1 MRNIGLKEAIQWAY
15 NLEFYQV
22 EGPAWMATTRFDI
35 VAKAAGPA
43 TDDEMRPM
51 MQTLLGDRFALA
63 FHRQDKEM
71 AGMALLLGKDGSK
84 MKAAAEPGESVFENV
99 PRSPIIHMRQMT
111 MHEFAALLSEPMQ
124 KPVVDL
130 TGLPGAYDFTLDAT
144 KYVAPEP
151 APGQPREREDET
163 YMVLRALQEQLGLRV
178 EARKLTINMLIVDKL
193 EKTPTAN

>member
-15 NLEFYQV
+15 NVEFYQV
-22 EGPAWMATTRFDI
+22 EGPAWMGATRFDI

-43 TDDEMRPM
+43 TDDDMRVM
-51 MQTLLGDRFALA
+51 AQRLLEERFGLA
-63 FHRQDKEM
+63 FHRQEKEM
-71 AGMALLLGKDGSK
+71 PGMALLVGKDGSK
-84 MKAAAEPGESVFENV
+84 MKTSEDKGESVFENV

-130 TGLPGAYDFTLDAT
+130 TGLPGSYDFTLDAT

-163 YMVLRALQEQLGLRV
+163 YMVLRALQQQLGLRL

-193 EKTPTAN
+193 EKAPTAN